1 MLPRNRMLPAG
12 AVLATSLL
20 LAACGSTLSPEEAAL
35 QGALGSAGSGGTVPG
50 AEGGSQSLTGG
61 AAGAAGDNGATTGG
75 AGGDTGGSSA
85 TTSAPQTGRNAADSG
100 VKAGNCAGFK
110 NQTGVT
116 DDKIVIAN
124 ASDISGPIPG
134 LFESAQEGVKAYV
147 AYFNATSDICGRKLE
162 LQSYDTR
169 TDSGG
174 DQEAAVKA
182 CESAFAMVGSMSA
195 FDNGGTSQVE
205 ECGIP
210 DLRSATVDPG
220 RYALPNVF
228 GTQSN
233 KTSQLPTAVPQY
245 IAKVAPEGKKA
256 MGLVYTSSA
265 AAGVA
270 AEHTSAAFEKNGY
283 DIVYQ
288 QEISS
293 TEFNYS
299 PYVLDMEQEGVKFVM
314 MIGAYQHTVRLAKAM
329 DQQGYNPDAYVV
341 QASSYD
347 QAFLETGGSAVEDT
361 LIYTDSG
368 LFEQPTP
375 ELRLYQQWLAQVAP
389 DSNPAYFGQYGW
401 GATRL
406 FVEKAIKLG
415 GDLNRESMVRELGTV
430 RNYTANG
437 MFAPQQ
443 VGPKQTSQCTQF
455 VQVRGGKFVKH
466 SPGKFMCQGLTDS
479 GA

>member
-1 MLPRNRMLPAG
+1 MFPAG

-35 QGALGSAGSGGTVPG
+35 QGALGSGGTGGGAVPG
-50 AEGGSQSLTGG
+50 AEGGSGSLSGG
-61 AAGAAGDNGATTGG
+61 AAGAAGDSGGTTGG
-75 AGGDTGGSSA
+75 GGDTGGSSA
-85 TTSAPQTGRNAADSG
+85 TTSAPQTGKNAADSG
-100 VKAGNCAGFK
+100 VKAGNCAGLK

-182 CESAFAMVGSMSA
+182 CENAFAMIGSMSA

-210 DLRSATVDPG
+210 DLRSATVDPA
-220 RYALPNVF
+220 RYSLPNVF

-233 KTSQLPTAVPQY
+233 KTELIPTAVPRY
-245 IAKVAPEGKKA
+245 IAKVAPAGKSK

-270 AEHTSAAFEKNGY
+270 AEHTEGAFEKNGY
-283 DIVYQ
+283 EIVYK

-299 PYVLDMEQEGVKFVM
+299 PYVLDMEQEGVKFVF

-329 DQQGYNPDAYVV
+329 DQQGFNPDAYVV

-347 QAFLETGGSAVEDT
+347 QAFLDTGGSAVEDT

-375 ELRLYQQWLAQVAP
+375 ELRLYEQWLAQVAP
-389 DSNPAYFGQYGW
+389 DSHPAYFGQYGW

-406 FVEKAIKLG
+406 FVEKAIGLG
-415 GDLNRESMVRELGTV
+415 GDLTRESLVRELSTV
-430 RNYTANG
+430 RNYTANN

-443 VGPKQTSQCTQF
+443 VGPKQTSECTQF
-455 VQVRGGKFVKH
+455 VQVQGGKFVKH
-466 SPGKFMCQGLTDS
+466 SPGKFLCQGLTDS